1 MGWPMP
7 RRANGDGSVMWSEKR
22 QRWIGRVSAGYRP
35 DGKRRVI
42 TLSAKTK
49 TEAQAKVRKA
59 LRDVESGQVADR
71 AATVGDAA
79 LAWLDSGLPGR
90 APSTVDNRTSLVLT
104 HIVPGLGS
112 RRLADLSAEDVDRW
126 LQERSAI
133 LARSSLQ
140 RILSLLRQILR
151 RAMARGLVHRN
162 VAELCEPPTAG
173 RPGRPSK
180 SLTLDQAVAVL
191 QEADAVPVMDA
202 YVHLSILTGAR
213 TEELRALIWADVDL
227 DAEVPSVSLVRA
239 VRHGGDTKTA
249 TSRRRLELAS
259 RCVEVLRRHRRRQA
273 EQQLAADQ
281 WIDRSGLVFT
291 TSRGTP
297 LDAANVRRSFRSVV
311 DRVDGMSGA
320 EWTPQELRHSFVSL
334 LSEAGVAVEEIAH
347 LVGHATSRTTE
358 KVYRRE
364 LRPVLRPGAA
374 AMNTLFGPP
383 DPPRSDGVV

>member
-1 MGWPMP
+1 
-7 RRANGDGSVMWSEKR
+7 MWSEKR
-22 QRWIGRVSAGYRP
+22 QRWIGRISAGYRP

-59 LRDVESGQVADR
+59 LREVESGQIADRSVTVADAAKAWLETGLPNR
-71 AATVGDAA
+71 SAATVE
-79 LAWLDSGLPGR
+79 
-90 APSTVDNRTSLVLT
+90 NRTSLVLT
-104 HIVPGLGS
+104 HVVPGLGS
-112 RRLADLSAEDVDRW
+112 RRLVDLTPEDVDRW
-126 LQERSAI
+126 LDERSAI

-191 QEADAVPVMDA
+191 QEADAAPVMDA

-213 TEELRALIWADVDL
+213 TEELRALRWADVDL
-227 DAEVPSVSLVRA
+227 DAAVPSASFVRS

-259 RCVEVLRRHRRRQA
+259 RCVEVLRRHRRYQAGQRLQA
-273 EQQLAADQ
+273 EAWA
-281 WIDRSGLVFT
+281 DRSGLVFT

-297 LDAANVRRSFRSVV
+297 LDAANVRRSFRAVV
-311 DRVDGMSGA
+311 DRVDGMTGS

-347 LVGHATSRTTE
+347 LVGHANTRTTE
-358 KVYRRE
+358 KVYRKE

-374 AMNTLFGPP
+374 AMNALFRPT